1 MRLEFSV
8 PTLAVKRGGRR
19 AILGSI
25 GRNAGIQKTWIEN
38 GKTTERDTTN
48 GEGKV

>member
-1 MRLEFSV
+1 MRLQFSV
-8 PTLAVKRGGRR
+8 PTLAVQRGGRR

-25 GRNAGIQKTWIEN
+25 GRSAGIEKTWIEN
-38 GKTTERDTTN
+38 GKATERDTTN